1 MAALLLLAFLAVL
14 SVLVL
19 TGHTTDSR
27 DPDYT
32 LGQVFTPGSAP
43 PAQN

>member
-27 DPDYT
+27 DPDYG
-32 LGQVFTPGSAP
+32 LGKVRTFTPAP
-43 PAQN
+43 HQRD